1 MEKVL
6 GNIFEKRKQ
15 FLSYGLGA
23 YLIVILSNLLHYA
36 PRDLFLSL
44 NSGPIFDKILVFL
57 IAAVFIGV
65 VEIKSS
71 LNIRRINILI
81 SCLALF
87 FAVYKSISFFLAL
100 GLLLLSVVLFVFFK
114 FKGETL
120 SFLYLFT
127 VVGTLPRLLT
137 LVDSNF
143 NDTALGF
150 HAVDLTTTRF
160 YTLIWP
166 VVLAVIV
173 SAVLILL
180 FVQLPVKE
188 FLEKHKKI
196 VWWAVLSLSIIY
208 VLYLCAVVYYKVKTI
223 EVTTFD
229 IGIFLKCLSV

>member
-100 GLLLLSVVLFVFFK
+100 GLLLLSVVLFVFF
-114 FKGETL
+114 
-120 SFLYLFT
+120 
-127 VVGTLPRLLT
+127 
-137 LVDSNF
+137 
-143 NDTALGF
+143 
-150 HAVDLTTTRF
+150 
-160 YTLIWP
+160 
-166 VVLAVIV
+166 
-173 SAVLILL
+173 
-180 FVQLPVKE
+180 
-188 FLEKHKKI
+188 
-196 VWWAVLSLSIIY
+196 
-208 VLYLCAVVYYKVKTI
+208 
-223 EVTTFD
+223 
-229 IGIFLKCLSV
+229 

>member
-188 FLEKHKKI
+188 FIEKHKK
-196 VWWAVLSLSIIY
+196 
-208 VLYLCAVVYYKVKTI
+208 
-223 EVTTFD
+223 
-229 IGIFLKCLSV
+229 